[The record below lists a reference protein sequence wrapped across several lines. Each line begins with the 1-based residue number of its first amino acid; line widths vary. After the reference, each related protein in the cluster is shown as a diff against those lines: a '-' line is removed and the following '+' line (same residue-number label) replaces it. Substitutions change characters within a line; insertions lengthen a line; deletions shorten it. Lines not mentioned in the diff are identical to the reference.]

1 MKIDLDLKAQGVDVS
16 TSGYRDFVNAEVRG
30 VELEDVLEDIKS
42 DVLFSAIDLSD
53 YIDLADNN
61 SKLPDILDRLSPD
74 EVISWLH
81 ENGHLEDNDD

>member
-1 MKIDLDLKAQGVDVS
+1 MKIDLDLKAQSVDVS
-16 TSGYRDFVNAEVRG
+16 TSGYSNFVNAEVRG

-53 YIDLADNN
+53 YIDWADNN
-61 SKLPDILDRLSPD
+61 SKLPEILDRLSPD

>member
-1 MKIDLDLKAQGVDVS
+1 MKIDLDLKVQSVDVS
-16 TSGYRDFVNAEVRG
+16 TSGYRNFVNAEVRG
-30 VELEDVLEDIKS
+30 VELEDVLEDIKI

-53 YIDLADNN
+53 YIDWADNN
-61 SKLPDILDRLSPD
+61 SKLPEILDRLSPD

>member
-1 MKIDLDLKAQGVDVS
+1 MKIDLDLKAQSVDVS
-16 TSGYRDFVNAEVRG
+16 TSGYRNFVNAEVRG
-30 VELEDVLEDIKS
+30 VELEDIKS

-53 YIDLADNN
+53 YIDWADNN
-61 SKLPDILDRLSPD
+61 SKLPEILDRLSTD

>member
-53 YIDLADNN
+53 YIDWADNN
-61 SKLPDILDRLSPD
+61 SKLPEILDRLSPD

-81 ENGHLEDNDD
+81 ENGHLEDKDD

>member
-53 YIDLADNN
+53 YIDWADNN
-61 SKLPDILDRLSPD
+61 SKLPEILDRLSPD

-81 ENGHLEDNDD
+81 ESGHLEDNDD

>member
-53 YIDLADNN
+53 YIDCADNN
-61 SKLPDILDRLSPD
+61 SKLPEILDRLSPD

>member
-16 TSGYRDFVNAEVRG
+16 TSGYRNFVNAEVRG

-53 YIDLADNN
+53 YIDWADNN
-61 SKLPDILDRLSPD
+61 SKLPEILDRLSPD

-81 ENGHLEDNDD
+81 ENRHLEDNDD

>member
-53 YIDLADNN
+53 YIDWTDNN
-61 SKLPDILDRLSPD
+61 SKLPEILDRLSPD

>member
-1 MKIDLDLKAQGVDVS
+1 MKIDLDLKVQSVDVS
-16 TSGYRDFVNAEVRG
+16 TSGYRNFVNAEVRG
-30 VELEDVLEDIKS
+30 VELEDVLEDIKI

-53 YIDLADNN
+53 YINWADNN
-61 SKLPDILDRLSPD
+61 SKLPEILDRLSPD

>member
-61 SKLPDILDRLSPD
+61 SKLPEILDRLSPD
-74 EVISWLH
+74 EVISWRH

>member
-1 MKIDLDLKAQGVDVS
+1 MKIDLDLKAQSVDVS
-16 TSGYRDFVNAEVRG
+16 TSGYRNFVNAEVRG
-30 VELEDVLEDIKS
+30 VELEDIKS

-53 YIDLADNN
+53 YIDWADNN
-61 SKLPDILDRLSPD
+61 SKLPEILDRLSPD

>member
-1 MKIDLDLKAQGVDVS
+1 MKIDLDLKAEGVDVS

-61 SKLPDILDRLSPD
+61 SKLPEILDRLSPD

>member
-1 MKIDLDLKAQGVDVS
+1 MKIDLDLKAQGIDVS

-61 SKLPDILDRLSPD
+61 SKLPEILDRLSPD

>member
-61 SKLPDILDRLSPD
+61 SKLPEILDRLSPD

>member
-16 TSGYRDFVNAEVRG
+16 TSGYRNFVNAEVHG

-53 YIDLADNN
+53 YIDWADNN
-61 SKLPDILDRLSPD
+61 SKLPEILDRLSPD

>member
-1 MKIDLDLKAQGVDVS
+1 MKIDLDLKVQGVDVS
-16 TSGYRDFVNAEVRG
+16 TSGYRNFVNAEVRG

-53 YIDLADNN
+53 YIDWADNN
-61 SKLPDILDRLSPD
+61 SKLPEILDRLSPD

>member
-42 DVLFSAIDLSD
+42 DVLFSAIALSD
-53 YIDLADNN
+53 YIDWADNN
-61 SKLPDILDRLSPD
+61 SKLPEILDRLSPD